1 MQFVVFIT
9 VPNEESG
16 VKIARTLVENKL
28 AACVNIIKNIRSI
41 YFWEGK
47 VQDDQELLLVVKT
60 KEYLF
65 DKLKQEVE
73 KIHPYTVPEIIG
85 FSIDKSSEKY
95 AKWWD
100 DVTLKEEE

>member
-9 VPNEESG
+9 VPDEESG

-28 AACVNIIKNIRSI
+28 AACVNIIKGVRSI

-47 VQDDQELLLVVKT
+47 VQDDPELLLVVKT

-85 FSIDKSSEKY
+85 FKISKSSEKY

-100 DVTLKEEE
+100 DVTLKEGE